1 MQTVRNTINLIKKT
15 KLDPKDPVIMTTSLQ
30 KQFKRNFL
38 IYFLIKTSKLAA
50 EKMDTFLKTIV
61 NGR

>member
-1 MQTVRNTINLIKKT
+1 MQTVRNTINLKKT
-15 KLDPKDPVIMTTSLQ
+15 KLDPKVPVIMTTSLQ

-38 IYFLIKTSKLAA
+38 IYLMKTSKLAA

>member
-15 KLDPKDPVIMTTSLQ
+15 KLDPKVPVIMTTSLQ

-38 IYFLIKTSKLAA
+38 IYLMKTSKLAA